1 MIKPL
6 KINRF
11 NHKDLSH
18 KNIKKIFKFLTQNI
32 KNTTYQI
39 FGYNFFF
46 ETFKLNYKNS
56 FYITH
61 NKKIISYISYVDI
74 FNETKIK
81 DILIKNILKHPIKNF
96 FLILANIK
104 FFFKIHKRPKKFIQ
118 LMHLIIKYKA
128 KKNQNLKRRIHN
140 EIEKL
145 HRKVTNSKYKG
156 IYASFENDNFVAA
169 KYYKKNNFKV
179 FKKNFFYS
187 FVKKKI

>member
-1 MIKPL
+1 MNKPL
-6 KINRF
+6 KIHRF
-11 NHKDLSH
+11 NHQDLSH

-81 DILIKNILKHPIKNF
+81 DILIKNIFKHPMKNF
-96 FLILANIK
+96 FLIFANIK

-118 LMHLIIKYKA
+118 LMHLIIKNNE
-128 KKNQNLKRRIHN
+128 KKNQNLKKRIHY

-145 HRKVTNSKYKG
+145 HRKVTNSKYSG
-156 IYASFENDNFVAA
+156 IYASFENDNFAAA

-187 FVKKKI
+187 FVKKEI